1 MSKNTD
7 RKTMFG
13 ILWNLCENPWEILL
27 YKRLLANDSIT
38 FLSYKVLSLFWEFYI
53 YHTFHIHILIHIPK
67 ACSSLCSTCKKIFPN
82 CFPKGE
88 LCNLKL
94 LARLQTM
101 HVSGALLCHFIEFQS
116 PRFSPIISNFHG
128 FSYLC
133 TIKIYAQSEY

>member
-1 MSKNTD
+1 LSKNTD

-82 CFPKGE
+82 CFPKRE

-94 LARLQTM
+94 LARL

-116 PRFSPIISNFHG
+116 PRSSPIISNFHG